1 MTKKRPKTGLTK
13 RLASHS
19 IWKKSIRGP
28 SRKENNSYRMPKPN
42 SSIETDLIFSR
53 LIARKLEFEKLKI

>member
-13 RLASHS
+13 RLASLN
-19 IWKKSIRGP
+19 IWKRSIREP
-28 SRKENNSYRMPKPN
+28 LRKENDSYRKPRPN
-42 SSIETDLIFSR
+42 SNIETHLIFSR